1 MPKQKITKDMIVNT
15 AFAIARKSG
24 IDSVM
29 VKTIAEALGCSVQPI
44 YSYCSNIEGLRESV
58 NDKMKQ
64 FVEEF
69 ISTRIDPENL
79 FQSTGRAYIQLAKEE
94 PHIFQMFILHQRRG
108 ITSLNDLYSSETNPH
123 IPEIIAKQLHISVS
137 QTRALHLNMLIYTIG
152 IGTIY
157 CVTTPGISAEEIFA
171 QQESA
176 YQAFLQQAL
185 NHCQ

>member
-29 VKTIAEALGCSVQPI
+29 VKTMAEALGCSVQPI

-79 FQSTGRAYIQLAKEE
+79 FQSTGRAYIQLANGRATYFSNVYPASRK
-94 PHIFQMFILHQRRG
+94 G

-137 QTRALHLNMLIYTIG
+137 QARALHLNMLIYTIG